1 MKRLFIF
8 ILNPLLLAFWV
19 TIIALNIFP
28 IRFPK
33 YIGSIIE
40 NEKVIND
47 LVYRYD
53 DLDGDG
59 ESEQIFTFHNSIG
72 KAGISVNKN
81 GGAIEQW
88 NLYGTFNFIQRNGAI
103 ITGDR
108 DANGFKEIYV
118 FTISQ
123 DSIYLSCIEDIYK
136 SRPSIENR
144 FIARC
149 GKSKNKVDAYIIPAE
164 MDDLDGDGLKEL
176 IFGITTGFSI
186 YPRQVFA
193 YDFKKNNL
201 LSSPQSGYF
210 IMGINQKDVTGDG
223 KREII
228 PWGYAASNI
237 QDSTVKYHDKSS
249 WLMVLDQ
256 RLNFLFEP
264 VEFKGQYSMVKPMVL
279 ENTEI
284 PMLMALVC
292 PPQNKGDS
300 TQLLTFTINGKI
312 SNKRIL
318 SSSVSE
324 AIIVKKKNGKE
335 SILIGK
341 NKDALE
347 LYDSSFTLAKSVKV
361 ECFNYPFTM
370 DVDLDGNDEILV
382 PQMTKRK
389 LIIYRYDLSYPV
401 ELDFDGNGEQ
411 GVVYSIRKQKNKP
424 TQLALQYGS
433 NFYLYQ
439 YGINPRYNLRFGVYA
454 SIYICILLF
463 TLLVRKI
470 QKIQIQKKLEIE
482 RKITELQLQIV
493 RNQLDPHFT
502 MNAINSI
509 ISSIQTEEKEEAR
522 QHLLCFSKLH
532 RTLLLSS
539 DQIART
545 LQEEINFTNN
555 YLALEKFRFK
565 DKFNYAI
572 DIGKDVNLGVQIP
585 KMILQIHV
593 ENAVKHGI
601 CSKVD
606 GGLVT
611 IRCLNEQNKLVIE
624 VEDNGMGRK
633 HFSLNEQK
641 STGKGQIVMDQLIE
655 LYNKHSNGKVSS
667 SIIDLY
673 DAEQKPIGTKVK
685 IFITNGHES
694 KRG

>member
-1 MKRLFIF
+1 MKRLLVF
-8 ILNPLLLAFWV
+8 ILNPFLLAFWS
-19 TIIALNIFP
+19 TIIVLIIFP

-33 YIGSIIE
+33 YLGSKIE
-40 NEKVIND
+40 SEKVIND
-47 LVYRYD
+47 VVYRYD

-88 NLYGTFNFIQRNGAI
+88 NLYGTFNFIQRNGTI

-108 DANGFKEIYV
+108 DANGFKEIYI

-136 SRPSIENR
+136 SKPTIENR

-149 GKSKNKVDAYIIPAE
+149 GKSKNKVDAYIISAE

-193 YDFKKNNL
+193 YDFKNNNL
-201 LSSPQSGYF
+201 LSSPQNGYF

-237 QDSTVKYHDKSS
+237 QDSTAKYHDRSS
-249 WLMVLDQ
+249 WLMVLDR

-264 VEFKGQYSMVKPMVL
+264 VEFKGQYSTVKPMVV
-279 ENTEI
+279 ENAEI
-284 PMLMALVC
+284 PLLMALIC

-312 SNKRIL
+312 SNKRML
-318 SSSVSE
+318 SRSASE
-324 AIIVKKKNGKE
+324 AITVKSKNGNE
-335 SILIGK
+335 VILIGK
-341 NKDALE
+341 YKDALE
-347 LYDSSFTLAKSVKV
+347 LYDSSLTLIRSVKI
-361 ECFNYPFTM
+361 ECYNYPFTM

-389 LIIYRYDLSYPV
+389 LLIYRYDLSYPV

-411 GVVYSIRKQKNKP
+411 DIVYSIRKQKNKP

-439 YGINPRYNLRFGVYA
+439 YGINPKYNLRFVVYA
-454 SIYICILLF
+454 SIYICVLLF
-463 TLLVRKI
+463 TQLVRKI
-470 QKIQIQKKLEIE
+470 QRVQIQRKLEIE

-509 ISSIQTEEKEEAR
+509 IASIQTEEKEEAR

-539 DQIART
+539 DQIGRT
-545 LQEEINFTNN
+545 LREEIDFTNN

-565 DKFNYAI
+565 EKFNYAI
-572 DIGKDVNLGVQIP
+572 DIGKDVNLEVQIP

-601 CSKVD
+601 CSKED
-606 GGLVT
+606 GGVVT
-611 IRCLNEQNKLVIE
+611 IRCLNEQNKLIVE
-624 VEDNGMGRK
+624 VEDNGIGRK
-633 HFSLNEQK
+633 QSSLNGQK
-641 STGKGQIVMDQLIE
+641 STGKGQIVMDQLIK
-655 LYNKHSNGKVSS
+655 LYNKHSNSKISS
-667 SIIDLY
+667 NIFDLF
-673 DAEQKPIGTKVK
+673 DAEQKPVGTKVK
-685 IFITNGHES
+685 IFITNGN
-694 KRG
+694 